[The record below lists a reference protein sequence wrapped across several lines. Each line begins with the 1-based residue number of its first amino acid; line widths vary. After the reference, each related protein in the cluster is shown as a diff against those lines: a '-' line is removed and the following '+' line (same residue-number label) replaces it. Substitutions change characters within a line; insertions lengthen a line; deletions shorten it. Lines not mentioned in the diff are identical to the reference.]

1 MFWLIAAVA
10 VVPNV
15 DSQVVQTWDIQ
26 QVVEE
31 QVQQEELLNEVQ
43 EKDSEEGLEEHSDE
57 WSGENLDEIQ
67 EEIEQQML
75 QEIMVHNWYASDSV
89 IQNYVNYAYSLW
101 WIDFVKL
108 IECENGRWD
117 PKRVSKTR
125 DFWLCQL
132 NYRYNKKFINSP
144 EFADPY
150 KQLDYCY
157 EKYKINPKL
166 RYWPRRKIGGKK
178 CSDYVSNRFS
188 IFVTYNNLVTYNDKT
203 SENIN

>member
-15 DSQVVQTWDIQ
+15 DSQVVQTWDVQ

-31 QVQQEELLNEVQ
+31 QVQQDLSGEVQ
-43 EKDSEEGLEEHSDE
+43 EEIQKELEQHM
-57 WSGENLDEIQ
+57 LDEI
-67 EEIEQQML
+67 L
-75 QEIMVHNWYASDSV
+75 VHNWYSYGNKMQD
-89 IQNYVNYAYSLW
+89 YVNYAYHLW
-101 WIDFVKL
+101 WIEFVKL

-117 PKRVSKTR
+117 PKRISKTNDR
-125 DFWLCQL
+125 WLCQL

-144 EFADPY
+144 DFADPY

-157 EKYKINPKL
+157 EKYKINPNL
-166 RYWPRRKIGGKK
+166 RYWPKRKIGGKK

-188 IFVTYNNLVTYNDKT
+188 ILVTHKSFVTYNNKN